1 MGYHLIESL
10 EDYYMLHTTSARD
23 IVLYTATWC
32 KPCKELK
39 AFLHEAYPDLG
50 VPLLIVDVEHPD
62 LSDLVSDV
70 QAMPTLE
77 FYREGKLEHRVEGF
91 TRSKVRELV
100 EEWIQ

>member
-10 EDYYMLHTTSARD
+10 EDYYLVHTTSVRD

-39 AFLHEAYPDLG
+39 AFLHDLYPDLE
-50 VPLLIVDVEHPD
+50 VPLLIVDVENPE
-62 LSDLVSDV
+62 LTDLVSDV
-70 QAMPTLE
+70 KAMPTLE
-77 FYREGKLEHRVEGF
+77 FYEDGQLKHRVEGF